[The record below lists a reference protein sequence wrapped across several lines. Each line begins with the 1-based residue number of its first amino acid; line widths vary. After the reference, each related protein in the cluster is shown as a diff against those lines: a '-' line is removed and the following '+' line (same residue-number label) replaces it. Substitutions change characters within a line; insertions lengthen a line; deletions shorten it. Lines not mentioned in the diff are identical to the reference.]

1 MNDQS
6 KTPIHTEEAISRL
19 EPPPPR
25 RRWHWLRRLFWLVF
39 AVVPVAALVWFWPR
53 QEVRPERAGRFG
65 AGLAQ
70 PVGVATVEKGDID
83 VSLNALG
90 TVTPMAT
97 VAVKTQIAGRLLR
110 VLFQEGQMVKQGD
123 LLAEIDSRPYQ
134 FALEQAQG
142 QLNRD
147 QALLRNA
154 EQDLARYRTLVR
166 QDSIA
171 KQQLDT
177 TEALVRQYQ
186 GAVRTDQALVDN
198 ARLNLEYCRIVAPI
212 SGRVGIRAVDAGN
225 YVQANDANS
234 IAVINQLQPITVMFS
249 LPEDN
254 VAAIMKRVRAG
265 ATLPVTVYDRGQTN
279 MLAKGVLAT
288 IDNQIDTS
296 TGTVKLKAR
305 FDNTDEAL
313 FPNQFVN
320 TRLLVD
326 TLSGT
331 TVVPTAAILR
341 GAPGT
346 YVFAVNPDST
356 VSVKVI
362 KTGPVDGNRIAVA
375 SGLEPGMR
383 VVVDGTDRLRDGAKV
398 QLPSAESRPAAG
410 EGRRGGGERK
420 GRPGGAEGKQGGAA
434 PEGQGQPKAN
444 P

>member
-6 KTPIHTEEAISRL
+6 KPPTQTEEAMSRL
-19 EPPPPR
+19 GPPLPR

-53 QEVRPERAGRFG
+53 QEVRPERTGRFG
-65 AGLAQ
+65 AGIAQ
-70 PVGVATVEKGDID
+70 PVGVATVERGDID
-83 VSLNALG
+83 VTLSALG
-90 TVTPMAT
+90 TVTPLAT
-97 VAVKTQIAGRLLR
+97 VAVKTQIAGRLLK
-110 VLFQEGQMVKQGD
+110 VHFQEGQMVKQGD

-134 FALEQAQG
+134 LALEQAQG

-186 GAVRTDQALVDN
+186 GAVRSDQALVDN

-212 SGRVGIRAVDAGN
+212 SGRVGIRTVDAGN
-225 YVQANDANS
+225 YVQVNDASS

-254 VAAIMKRVRAG
+254 VSAIMKRVRAG
-265 ATLPVTVYDRGQTN
+265 ATLPVTVYDRGQTSI
-279 MLAKGVLAT
+279 LAKGVLAT

-305 FDNTDEAL
+305 FDNADEAL

-326 TLSGT
+326 TLIGT
-331 TVVPTAAILR
+331 TVAPTAAILR

-362 KTGPVDGNRIAVA
+362 KTGPVDGNRIAVV
-375 SGLEPGMR
+375 SGLEPGTR

-398 QLPSAESRPAAG
+398 QLPSAEGRPAAG

-420 GRPGGAEGKQGGAA
+420 GRPPGAEGKQGGGA
-434 PEGQGQPKAN
+434 PDGQGQPKAN